1 MFNPYPVANVR
12 FIRFSATRWLLAAA
26 LLGATFSCSRSV
38 ETGSAAADQRVPQM
52 TAEIPGESVAQLH
65 ELIQNEPATI
75 VLDVRTA
82 EEYTGSLGHIEGAR
96 LIPVQELSRRL
107 AELQDVGDSR
117 IHVVCRSGNRSARA
131 TKILRE
137 AGFDAI
143 NVEGG
148 MRAWRQAHPVTE

>member
-12 FIRFSATRWLLAAA
+12 FSRLSSARWLLAAT
-26 LLGATFSCSRSV
+26 LLGATFSCSRAV
-38 ETGSAAADQRVPQM
+38 ETGSAAAGQGAPQM
-52 TAEIPGESVAQLH
+52 AAEIPGESVAQLH

-82 EEYTGSLGHIEGAR
+82 EEYTGPLGHIEGAR
-96 LIPVQELSRRL
+96 LIPVQELSLRL
-107 AELQDVGDSR
+107 ADLLDVGDSR

-137 AGFDAI
+137 AGFDAV

-148 MRAWRQAHPVTE
+148 MRAWRQAHPVTD